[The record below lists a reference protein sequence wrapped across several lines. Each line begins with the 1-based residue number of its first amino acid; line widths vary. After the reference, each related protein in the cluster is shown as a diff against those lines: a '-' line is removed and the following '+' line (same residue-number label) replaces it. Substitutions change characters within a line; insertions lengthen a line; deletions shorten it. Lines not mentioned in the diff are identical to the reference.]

1 MRKILTSKAVH
12 LAIKRGE
19 GLEAFKKKY
28 GYGDEEE
35 LLKDLKRVASA
46 GADDLFRELKRSG
59 SKQQRKVQEKINS
72 NLSPTSPKKEE
83 NEEDLFERLK
93 QREQELLSQITWLQ
107 KQEKGLEYKK
117 NTLENESKERKD
129 RCEELKKQ
137 LLKEEEKMNILS
149 AKFLEIEKTKKS
161 VGEKIRRL
169 RTTLSEVQDEVKK
182 FESVQ
187 VWVYASGEIEL
198 DDKSLVNVS
207 TEKAQTIFNELI
219 KNQPEEVSDLTICQL
234 RALAKTTVLIE
245 EMRTKGR
252 KAQVIF
258 EDERPQE
265 VWDSLH
271 ANN

>member
-19 GLEAFKKKY
+19 GLEAFKRKY
-28 GYGDEEE
+28 GYENEEE

-59 SKQQRKVQEKINS
+59 SKQQRRIQEKINS
-72 NLSPTSPKKEE
+72 NLIPTSPKEE
-83 NEEDLFERLK
+83 KEEDLFERIK

-117 NTLENESKERKD
+117 RTLENESKERKD

-149 AKFLEIEKTKKS
+149 AKTLEIENTKKS

-169 RTTLSEVQDEVKK
+169 KTTLAEVEEEVKK
-182 FESVQ
+182 LESVQ